1 MPAAADLSRQVVTGL
16 TARLSRTTAGQL
28 ALGRAAVG
36 TSMLAR
42 PTLLPRA
49 LGVDSASAARMAWT
63 TRMLGAREV
72 ALGLGAWTALRSG
85 DSGGARIWLL
95 AGVLSD
101 GVDALALGAAS
112 ARGDVRRVRGS
123 AVALV
128 AAGAVAVQVGA
139 LNPPRRA

>member
-1 MPAAADLSRQVVTGL
+1 MPAATDIGRQVVTGL

-36 TSMLAR
+36 TTMLAR

-72 ALGLGAWTALRSG
+72 AIGLGAWAALRTG
-85 DSGGARIWLL
+85 DARSARLWLL

-112 ARGDVRRVRGS
+112 ARGDVRRVPGS

-139 LNPPRRA
+139 LDAGRRA